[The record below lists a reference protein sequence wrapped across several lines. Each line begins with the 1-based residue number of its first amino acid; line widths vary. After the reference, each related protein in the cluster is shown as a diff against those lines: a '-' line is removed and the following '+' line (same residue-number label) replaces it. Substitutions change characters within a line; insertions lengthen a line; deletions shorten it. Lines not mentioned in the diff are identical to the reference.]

1 MNTNFALLLIPIA
14 YLIGSIS
21 FAVVVSKC
29 MRLPDPHTYG
39 SGNPGATNVLR
50 TGNKL
55 AAVLTLIGDALKGY
69 IAVMLARI
77 LLGDESLSSTL
88 DSWVLC
94 GVVIAVFLGH
104 LFPIFHGFKGGKGV
118 ATACGILFGINWVLG
133 LATLSTWIIVA
144 MFMRYSSLA
153 ALAAAVF
160 GPIYFVFLFGLQPM
174 GWALLVICL
183 LLIWRHRS
191 NIQNLLNGTESRIG
205 SKKKAASDNGSST
218 KKDSA
223 K

>member
-1 MNTNFALLLIPIA
+1 MTLTPDLLLIPLA

-21 FAVVVSKC
+21 FAVVVSKL
-29 MRLPDPHTYG
+29 MKLPDPHSYG

-55 AAVLTLIGDALKGY
+55 AAGLTFFGDALKGY
-69 IAVMLARI
+69 FAVMLARL
-77 LLGDESLSSTL
+77 LLGDQSLTSSL
-88 DSWVLC
+88 GSWVLC
-94 GVVIAVFLGH
+94 GVVLAVFLGH

-118 ATACGILFGINWVLG
+118 ATACGILFGVNAILG
-133 LATLSTWIIVA
+133 IATLGTWIIVA
-144 MFMRYSSLA
+144 VFMRYSSLA

-160 GPIYFVFLFGLQPM
+160 GPMYFVFLFGFQPM
-174 GWALLVICL
+174 GIALLVVCL

-205 SKKKAASDNGSST
+205 SKKNKT
-218 KKDSA
+218 
-223 K
+223 

>member
-1 MNTNFALLLIPIA
+1 MTFDPDILLIPTA

-55 AAVLTLIGDALKGY
+55 AAALTFIGDALKGY
-69 IAVMLARI
+69 LAVILARV
-77 LLGDESLSSTL
+77 LLGDASLTSTL
-88 DSWVLC
+88 SSWVLC
-94 GVVIAVFLGH
+94 GVVLAVFLGH

-118 ATACGILFGINWVLG
+118 ATACGILFGVNVILG

-144 MFMRYSSLA
+144 VFLRYSSLA
-153 ALAAAVF
+153 AIAAAIF
-160 GPIYFVFLFGLQPM
+160 GPLYFAFLFGFQPM
-174 GWALLVICL
+174 GIALLAVCL

-191 NIQNLLNGTESRIG
+191 NIRNLINGTESRIG
-205 SKKKAASDNGSST
+205 SKKDPQKA
-218 KKDSA
+218 K
-223 K
+223 

>member
-1 MNTNFALLLIPIA
+1 MNLTPHLLLIPLA
-14 YLIGSIS
+14 YCIGSVS

-29 MRLPDPHTYG
+29 MNLPNPHSYG

-55 AAVLTLIGDALKGY
+55 AAGLTFLGDALKGF
-69 IAVMLARI
+69 IAVVLARMI
-77 LLGDESLSSTL
+77 LGSDSLTSTL
-88 DSWVLC
+88 NSWILC
-94 GVVIAVFLGH
+94 SVAIAVFLGH

-118 ATACGILFGINWVLG
+118 ATACGILFGVNWLLG

-160 GPIYFVFLFGLQPM
+160 GPIYFVFLFGFQPM
-174 GWALLVICL
+174 GAALLVVCS

-205 SKKKAASDNGSST
+205 SKKNPK
-218 KKDSA
+218 
-223 K
+223 

>member
-1 MNTNFALLLIPIA
+1 MNYSLELLVIPIA

-29 MRLPDPHTYG
+29 MRLPDPHSYG

-69 IAVMLARI
+69 FAVILARM
-77 LLGDESLSSTL
+77 LLGDTALTATFN
-88 DSWVLC
+88 SWLLC

-118 ATACGILFGINWVLG
+118 ATACGILFGIHWILG

-144 MFMRYSSLA
+144 TFMRYSSLA

-160 GPIYFVFLFGLQPM
+160 GPIYFVFLFGFQPM
-174 GWALLVICL
+174 ALALAFICA

-191 NIQNLLNGTESRIG
+191 NIRNLMNGTESRIG
-205 SKKKAASDNGSST
+205 AKKKGQS
-218 KKDSA
+218 
-223 K
+223 

>member
-1 MNTNFALLLIPIA
+1 MDQNLALLLIPIA
-14 YLIGSIS
+14 YLIGSVS

-29 MRLPDPHTYG
+29 MRLPDPHSYG

-50 TGNKL
+50 TGNTL
-55 AAVLTLIGDALKGY
+55 AAVLTLIGDASKGY
-69 IAVMLARI
+69 ITVMLARI
-77 LLGDESLSSTL
+77 ILGDASLSSTMG
-88 DSWVLC
+88 SWVLC

-118 ATACGILFGINWVLG
+118 ATACGILFGISWILG
-133 LATLSTWIIVA
+133 AATLSTWIIVA

-160 GPIYFVFLFGLQPM
+160 GPIYFVFLFGFQPM
-174 GWALLVICL
+174 GAALLVVCL

-191 NIQNLLNGTESRIG
+191 NVQNLMNGTESRIG
-205 SKKKAASDNGSST
+205 SKKKIAVAGEKEST
-218 KKDSA
+218 
-223 K
+223 

>member
-1 MNTNFALLLIPIA
+1 MDLTLDLLLIPIA

-29 MRLPDPHTYG
+29 MRLPDPHSYG

-69 IAVMLARI
+69 LAVMLARV
-77 LLGDESLSSTL
+77 LLGDESLTSTVN
-88 DSWVLC
+88 SWFLC

-104 LFPIFHGFKGGKGV
+104 LFPIFHSFKGGKGV
-118 ATACGILFGINWVLG
+118 ATACGILFGINWILG
-133 LATLSTWIIVA
+133 VATLGTWIIVA
-144 MFMRYSSLA
+144 TFMRYSSLA
-153 ALAAAVF
+153 ALAAAIF
-160 GPIYFVFLFGLQPM
+160 GPIYFAFLFGFQPM
-174 GWALLVICL
+174 GIALLIVCL

-205 SKKKAASDNGSST
+205 SKKTPK
-218 KKDSA
+218 
-223 K
+223 

>member
-1 MNTNFALLLIPIA
+1 MDSNLALLLIPVA
-14 YLIGSIS
+14 YLIGSVS

-69 IAVMLARI
+69 IAVMLARV
-77 LLGDESLSSTL
+77 LLGDESLTSTL
-88 DSWVLC
+88 GSWVLF
-94 GVVIAVFLGH
+94 GVVVAVFLGH

-118 ATACGILFGINWVLG
+118 ATACGILFGINWILG
-133 LATLSTWIIVA
+133 AATLSTWIIVA

-160 GPIYFVFLFGLQPM
+160 GPIYFVFLFGVQPM
-174 GWALLVICL
+174 GAALLVVCI

-191 NIQNLLNGTESRIG
+191 NIHNLMNGTESRIG
-205 SKKKAASDNGSST
+205 SKKKAQAAEEKGRS
-218 KKDSA
+218 
-223 K
+223 

>member
-1 MNTNFALLLIPIA
+1 MTFHPNVLLIPIS

-55 AAVLTLIGDALKGY
+55 AAALTFIGDALKGY
-69 IAVMLARI
+69 FAVMLAGI
-77 LLGDESLSSTL
+77 ILGDQSLTSTL
-88 DSWVLC
+88 SSWVLC

-104 LFPIFHGFKGGKGV
+104 LFPIFHSFKGGKGV
-118 ATACGILFGINWVLG
+118 ATACGILFGVNLILG
-133 LATLSTWIIVA
+133 VATLSTWIIVA
-144 MFMRYSSLA
+144 VFLRYSSLA

-160 GPIYFVFLFGLQPM
+160 GPIYFVFLFGFQPM
-174 GWALLVICL
+174 GIALLVVCL

-191 NIQNLLNGTESRIG
+191 NIRNLMNGTESRIG
-205 SKKKAASDNGSST
+205 SKK
-218 KKDSA
+218 DS
-223 K
+223 KQKVQ

>member
-1 MNTNFALLLIPIA
+1 MNSTLELLLIPAA

-29 MRLPDPHTYG
+29 MRLPDPHSYG

-69 IAVMLARI
+69 LAVMFGRI

-88 DSWVLC
+88 NSWMLC
-94 GVVIAVFLGH
+94 GVVVAVFLGH
-104 LFPIFHGFKGGKGV
+104 LFPVFHGFKGGKGV
-118 ATACGILFGINWVLG
+118 ATACGILFGINWILG
-133 LATLSTWIIVA
+133 AATLATWIIVA

-174 GWALLVICL
+174 AIALLVVCL

-191 NIQNLLNGTESRIG
+191 NIANLMNGTESRIG
-205 SKKKAASDNGSST
+205 SKKKAKSGDTLNSQGQL
-218 KKDSA
+218 
-223 K
+223 

>member
-1 MNTNFALLLIPIA
+1 MDQNLALLLIPIA
-14 YLIGSIS
+14 YLIGSVS

-29 MRLPDPHTYG
+29 MRLPDPHSYG

-69 IAVMLARI
+69 IAVMLTRI
-77 LLGDESLSSTL
+77 ILGDISLSSTMG
-88 DSWVLC
+88 SWILC

-104 LFPIFHGFKGGKGV
+104 LFPIFHDFKGGKGV
-118 ATACGILFGINWVLG
+118 ATACGILFGINWILG
-133 LATLSTWIIVA
+133 AATLSTWIIVA

-153 ALAAAVF
+153 ALTAAVF
-160 GPIYFVFLFGLQPM
+160 GPIYFVFLFGFQPM
-174 GWALLVICL
+174 GAALLVVCL

-191 NIQNLLNGTESRIG
+191 NIQNLMNGTESRIG
-205 SKKKAASDNGSST
+205 SKKKTVVAEEKEGT
-218 KKDSA
+218 
-223 K
+223 

>member
-1 MNTNFALLLIPIA
+1 MISTLDILLIPLA

-29 MRLPDPHTYG
+29 MNLPDPHSYG

-55 AAVLTLIGDALKGY
+55 AAALTFLGDALKGY
-69 IAVMLARI
+69 FAVMLARV
-77 LLGDESLSSTL
+77 LLGDQSLTTSLS
-88 DSWVLC
+88 SWVLC
-94 GVVIAVFLGH
+94 GVVLAVFLGH
-104 LFPIFHGFKGGKGV
+104 LFPVFHGFKGGKGV
-118 ATACGILFGINWVLG
+118 ATACGILFGVNAILG

-144 MFMRYSSLA
+144 VFLRYSSLA

-160 GPIYFVFLFGLQPM
+160 GPIYFVFLFGFQPM
-174 GWALLVICL
+174 GIALLAVCS

-191 NIQNLLNGTESRIG
+191 NIQNLLNGTERRIG
-205 SKKKAASDNGSST
+205 SKKSKH
-218 KKDSA
+218 
-223 K
+223 

>member
-1 MNTNFALLLIPIA
+1 MELTLDLLLIPIA

-29 MRLPDPHTYG
+29 MRLPDPHSYG

-69 IAVMLARI
+69 LAVMLARV
-77 LLGDESLSSTL
+77 LLGDESLTSTL
-88 DSWVLC
+88 NSWLLC

-118 ATACGILFGINWVLG
+118 ATACGILFGINWILG

-153 ALAAAVF
+153 ALAAAIF
-160 GPIYFVFLFGLQPM
+160 GPIYFVFLFGFQPM
-174 GWALLVICL
+174 GIALMVVCL

-205 SKKKAASDNGSST
+205 SKKTPK
-218 KKDSA
+218 
-223 K
+223 

>member
-1 MNTNFALLLIPIA
+1 MTLTLDLLLIPIA

-29 MRLPDPHTYG
+29 MRLPDPHSYG

-55 AAVLTLIGDALKGY
+55 AAVLTLVGDALKGY

-77 LLGDESLSSTL
+77 LLGDESLTSTL
-88 DSWVLC
+88 NSWLLC

-118 ATACGILFGINWVLG
+118 ATACGILFGINWILG
-133 LATLSTWIIVA
+133 LATLSTWLIVA
-144 MFMRYSSLA
+144 KATKYSSLA

-174 GWALLVICL
+174 SIALLMVCL
-183 LLIWRHRS
+183 LLIWRHRG
-191 NIQNLLNGTESRIG
+191 NIKNLMNGTESRIG
-205 SKKKAASDNGSST
+205 SKKSKEEAPSQRES
-218 KKDSA
+218 
-223 K
+223 

>member
-1 MNTNFALLLIPIA
+1 MNLTLDLLLLPIA

-29 MRLPDPHTYG
+29 MRLPDPHSYG

-69 IAVMLARI
+69 LAVMLARI
-77 LLGDESLSSTL
+77 LLGDESLTSTL
-88 DSWVLC
+88 NSWFLC
-94 GVVIAVFLGH
+94 GVVVAVFLGH

-118 ATACGILFGINWVLG
+118 ATACGILFGINWILG
-133 LATLSTWIIVA
+133 LATLGTWLIVA

-160 GPIYFVFLFGLQPM
+160 GPIYFVFLFGFQPM
-174 GWALLVICL
+174 GIALLVVCL

-191 NIQNLLNGTESRIG
+191 NIHNLMNGKESRIG
-205 SKKKAASDNGSST
+205 SKKKGQS
-218 KKDSA
+218 
-223 K
+223 

>member
-1 MNTNFALLLIPIA
+1 MDFSLDLLLIPAA

-29 MRLPDPHTYG
+29 MRLPDPHSYG

-55 AAVLTLIGDALKGY
+55 AAILTLIGDALKGY
-69 IAVMLARI
+69 FAVMLARL
-77 LLGDESLSSTL
+77 LLGDESLTSTL
-88 DSWVLC
+88 SSWWLC

-118 ATACGILFGINWVLG
+118 ATACGILFGINWILG
-133 LATLSTWIIVA
+133 LATLGTWIIVA
-144 MFMRYSSLA
+144 TFMRYSSLA

-160 GPIYFVFLFGLQPM
+160 GPIYFVFLFGFQPM
-174 GWALLVICL
+174 AIALVLVCS

-191 NIQNLLNGTESRIG
+191 NITNLMNGTESRIG
-205 SKKKAASDNGSST
+205 SKKKAQAEQSS
-218 KKDSA
+218 KGRP
-223 K
+223 

>member
-1 MNTNFALLLIPIA
+1 MNYPLELLVIPAA

-29 MRLPDPHTYG
+29 MHLPDPHSYG

-69 IAVMLARI
+69 FAVMLARI
-77 LLGDESLSSTL
+77 LLGDASLSSTL
-88 DSWVLC
+88 NSWLLC
-94 GVVIAVFLGH
+94 GVVVAVFLGH

-118 ATACGILFGINWVLG
+118 ATACGILFGINWILG
-133 LATLSTWIIVA
+133 LATLGTWVIVA
-144 MFMRYSSLA
+144 IFMRYSSLA

-160 GPIYFVFLFGLQPM
+160 GPIYFIFLFGFQPM
-174 GWALLVICL
+174 AISLVLVCS

-191 NIQNLLNGTESRIG
+191 NIKNLVNGSESRIG
-205 SKKKAASDNGSST
+205 SKKKG
-218 KKDSA
+218 
-223 K
+223 

>member
-1 MNTNFALLLIPIA
+1 MIFTLDILLIPLA

-29 MRLPDPHTYG
+29 MNLPDPHSYG

-55 AAVLTLIGDALKGY
+55 AAALTFLGDALKGY
-69 IAVMLARI
+69 FAVMLARV
-77 LLGDESLSSTL
+77 LLGDQSLTASLS
-88 DSWVLC
+88 SWVLC
-94 GVVIAVFLGH
+94 GVVLAVFLGH
-104 LFPIFHGFKGGKGV
+104 LFPVFHGFKGGKGV
-118 ATACGILFGINWVLG
+118 ATACGILFGVNAILG

-144 MFMRYSSLA
+144 VFLRYSSLA

-160 GPIYFVFLFGLQPM
+160 GPIYFVFLFGFQPM
-174 GWALLVICL
+174 GIALLAVCS

-191 NIQNLLNGTESRIG
+191 NIQNLLNGTERRIG
-205 SKKKAASDNGSST
+205 SKKT
-218 KKDSA
+218 KS
-223 K
+223 

>member
-1 MNTNFALLLIPIA
+1 MQSGEVGKIDSTMNYSLELLVIPIA

-29 MRLPDPHTYG
+29 MRLPDPHSYG

-55 AAVLTLIGDALKGY
+55 AAILTLIGDALKGY
-69 IAVMLARI
+69 LAVMLARI

-88 DSWVLC
+88 NSWLLC

-118 ATACGILFGINWVLG
+118 ATACGILFGINWILG
-133 LATLSTWIIVA
+133 LATLGTWVIVA
-144 MFMRYSSLA
+144 IFMRYSSLA

-160 GPIYFVFLFGLQPM
+160 GPIYFIFLFGFQPM
-174 GWALLVICL
+174 AISLVLVCS

-191 NIQNLLNGTESRIG
+191 NIKNLVNGSESRIG
-205 SKKKAASDNGSST
+205 SKKKGQS
-218 KKDSA
+218 
-223 K
+223 

>member
-1 MNTNFALLLIPIA
+1 MTFHPNVLLIPIA

-55 AAVLTLIGDALKGY
+55 AAALTFIGDALKGY
-69 IAVMLARI
+69 FAVMLVRL
-77 LLGDESLSSTL
+77 LLGDESLTSTL
-88 DSWVLC
+88 SSWVLC

-118 ATACGILFGINWVLG
+118 ATACGILFGVNLILG
-133 LATLSTWIIVA
+133 AATMSTWIIVA
-144 MFMRYSSLA
+144 VFLRYSSLA

-160 GPIYFVFLFGLQPM
+160 GPIYFVFLFGFQPM
-174 GWALLVICL
+174 GIALLAVCL

-191 NIQNLLNGTESRIG
+191 NIGNLINGTESRIG
-205 SKKKAASDNGSST
+205 SKKDSQKA
-218 KKDSA
+218 
-223 K
+223 

>member
-1 MNTNFALLLIPIA
+1 MTLTFDLLLIPIA

-29 MRLPDPHTYG
+29 MRLPDPHSYG

-69 IAVMLARI
+69 LAVMLARV
-77 LLGDESLSSTL
+77 LLGDESLTATMN
-88 DSWVLC
+88 SWLLC

-104 LFPIFHGFKGGKGV
+104 LCPIFHGFKGGKGV
-118 ATACGILFGINWVLG
+118 ATACGILFGINWILG

-144 MFMRYSSLA
+144 GFMRYSSLA
-153 ALAAAVF
+153 ALAAAIF
-160 GPIYFVFLFGLQPM
+160 GPIYFVFLFGFQPM
-174 GWALLVICL
+174 GIALLIVCF

-205 SKKKAASDNGSST
+205 SKKRSQ
-218 KKDSA
+218 
-223 K
+223 